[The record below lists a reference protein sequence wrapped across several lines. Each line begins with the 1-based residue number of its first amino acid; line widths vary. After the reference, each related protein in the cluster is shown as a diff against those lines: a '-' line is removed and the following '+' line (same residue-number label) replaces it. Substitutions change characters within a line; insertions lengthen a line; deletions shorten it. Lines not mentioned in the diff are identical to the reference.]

1 MLDLFLKF
9 VIVFIVNLEEEIYD
23 ENMSKD
29 KVESGEK
36 IK

>member
-9 VIVFIVNLEEEIYD
+9 VVVFIVNLEEEIYF

-29 KVESGEK
+29 KVGSGEK